1 MNVASAASNV
11 LKILF
16 LLLLILVIILA
27 GTYWFDHLGI
37 IDYRELIR
45 PVEKY
50 LPAFLKRGERVEES
64 PLLLERAFTEKRA
77 QVLDAREQELGQ
89 RRQELDARARE
100 LRELDTRL
108 QEEAQRL
115 QEMEKVLS
123 QKQTAY
129 DNYTDNVRKQAE
141 YLASMR
147 PEDAVERLS
156 RLNDLLIIDI
166 LREVDRIA
174 EETGGLSMVP
184 VYLSLMEPEK
194 AASVQRKMTKV
205 SS

>member
-1 MNVASAASNV
+1 MSAVSALSNF

-27 GTYWFDHLGI
+27 GIYWFDHLGV
-37 IDYRELIR
+37 IDYRRLIG
-45 PVEKY
+45 PVEEH
-50 LPAFLKRGERVEES
+50 LPAFLRRGERVGES
-64 PLLLERAFTEKRA
+64 PLLLEKEFVEKQA
-77 QVLDAREQELGQ
+77 QILDARQQELEERG
-89 RRQELDARARE
+89 RELDARARE
-100 LRELDTRL
+100 LQELEARL

-115 QEMEKVLS
+115 QEEEKVLS

-141 YLASMR
+141 YLISMQ

-194 AASVQRKMTKV
+194 AAAVQRKMTKV

>member
-27 GTYWFDHLGI
+27 GIYWFDHLGI
-37 IDYRELIR
+37 FDYRELTR

-64 PLLLERAFTEKRA
+64 PLLLEREFTEKRA

-100 LRELDTRL
+100 LRELDARL